1 MSSSESGSGRYSAR
15 RVFNDPEQV
24 EQIVSILEAAGGQG

>member
-1 MSSSESGSGRYSAR
+1 VSPSGGRDACAR

-24 EQIVSILEAAGGQG
+24 EKMVDLLEAAGTERG